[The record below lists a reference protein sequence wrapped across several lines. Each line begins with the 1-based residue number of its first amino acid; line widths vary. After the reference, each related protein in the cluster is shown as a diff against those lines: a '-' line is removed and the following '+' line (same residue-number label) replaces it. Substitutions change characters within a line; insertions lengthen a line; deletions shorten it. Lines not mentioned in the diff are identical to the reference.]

1 MLGEV
6 GLKNFRLTDWFPR
19 APGVYWGPRAAMARD
34 EVMMRPLNDDP
45 YLGKYISNRALP
57 ANVQTSEKC
66 GLEA

>member
-1 MLGEV
+1 
-6 GLKNFRLTDWFPR
+6 
-19 APGVYWGPRAAMARD
+19 MARD